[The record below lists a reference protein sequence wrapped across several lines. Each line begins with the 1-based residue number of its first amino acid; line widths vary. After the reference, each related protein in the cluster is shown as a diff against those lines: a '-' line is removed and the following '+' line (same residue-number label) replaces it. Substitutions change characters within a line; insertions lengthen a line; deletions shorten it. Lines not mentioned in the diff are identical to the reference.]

1 MKKSTLLKFNIL
13 DKVSLITGGGG
24 LLGKKHAESVL
35 DADGIPVLLD
45 IDYNKVKKISDDLS
59 VQYNRTVV
67 CYECDV
73 TDIAAIEVV
82 KNNVLDTFGRI
93 DILINNATID
103 PKVSSDGTVNTSR
116 LENFPIKQWDKEIAV
131 GLTGAMQ
138 CARIFGQE
146 MIHRNSGVILNISS
160 DLGVIAP
167 NQNLYKK
174 EGIPESLQPVKPV
187 TYSVIKHG
195 LIGLTKY
202 LATYWAQYNIRVN
215 ALSPG
220 GVYNQQSDD
229 FVSKVESLIPMG
241 RMADIDEYKS
251 AVLFLISDASSYMTG
266 ANLIVDGGRTC
277 W

>member
-1 MKKSTLLKFNIL
+1 MNPPKG
-13 DKVSLITGGGG
+13 VA
-24 LLGKKHAESVL
+24 AESVL